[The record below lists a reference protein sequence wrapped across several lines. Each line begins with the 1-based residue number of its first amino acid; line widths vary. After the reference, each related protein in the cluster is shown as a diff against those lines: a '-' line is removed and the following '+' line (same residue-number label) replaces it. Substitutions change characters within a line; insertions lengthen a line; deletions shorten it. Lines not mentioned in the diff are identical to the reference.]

1 MAETSFIEQ
10 IEKIKMPIRV
20 LILLVTIVLVAGLF
34 IWFIYIPKTT
44 EIAKTKKTITAL
56 TQKLNRAKIKA
67 KDKKKF
73 QAEKA
78 LVEADFQVALKLLP
92 NKKEIP
98 SLLKSIT
105 KAGSDSQLEFRLFSP
120 KKEKAREFFYEIPV
134 AIEVSGSYHNV
145 AVFFDKVGAME
156 RIINILNVS
165 MKPVAQRSTTLKTTC
180 EAVTYRF
187 KAASGADSKKD
198 GKKK

>member
-1 MAETSFIEQ
+1 MAETSFIAQ
-10 IEKIKMPIRV
+10 IEKIKMPIRM
-20 LILLVTIVLVAGLF
+20 LILLGTIVLVAGLF

-44 EIAKTKKTITAL
+44 EIAKTKKTITGL

-73 QAEKA
+73 QTEKA
-78 LVEADFQVALKLLP
+78 LVEAQFQDALKLLP
-92 NKKEIP
+92 NEKEIP

-105 KAGSDSQLEFRLFSP
+105 KLGSDSQLEFRLFSP
-120 KKEKAREFFYEIPV
+120 KKENAREFFYEIPV

-145 AVFFDKVGAME
+145 AVFFDKVGGME

-165 MKPVAQRSTTLKTTC
+165 MKPVAQRSTTLRTTC
-180 EAVTYRF
+180 DAVTYRF
-187 KAASGADSKKD
+187 KTSSTADSKND